1 MSSCSRS
8 GRRVKRRTFIALLGG
23 IAVLPLAASAQQA
36 GKVYRIG
43 ILEIVPAA
51 ANAANLDAL
60 RKGLSEAGYVEGH
73 SFVIDYR
80 SADGHPERFAQLAA
94 ELVRLQVDLIVTRG
108 TPAVLAAKNATAT
121 IPIVMAASGSPQ
133 RTGVVGGLASP
144 GGNVTGLSSVTT
156 ELVGKRVGLLRETVG
171 GLTRVGL
178 VQNMGNPIGASQWEE
193 FRVATASLGIEAGLF
208 DVRKLED
215 VAVAFDAA
223 VAQRIQGLVVG
234 NDTVMH
240 ANRRHVVE
248 LAAKHR
254 LPALYHSGEFVDAG
268 GLMTYGVS
276 YPDLYRRA
284 AIFVAKIFKGAK
296 PAALPVEQPTR
307 FELVINLKA
316 AKAIDLDIP
325 SMLLDRADRVVE

>member
-1 MSSCSRS
+1 MLRA
-8 GRRVKRRTFIALLGG
+8 FIAFLGG
-23 IAVLPLAASAQQA
+23 LAALPLAAGAQQA
-36 GKVYRIG
+36 GKVYRVG
-43 ILEIVPAA
+43 ILELVPAVS
-51 ANAANLDAL
+51 NARNLDSL
-60 RKGLSEAGYVEGH
+60 RRGLSEVGYVEGQNL
-73 SFVIDYR
+73 VIDYR
-80 SADGHPERFAQLAA
+80 SADGHPERFPQLAA
-94 ELVRLQVDLIVTRG
+94 ELVRLKADLIVTRG

-156 ELVGKRVGLLRETVG
+156 ELVGKRVELLRETVA
-171 GLTRVGL
+171 GLNRIGL
-178 VQNMGNPIGASQWEE
+178 VQNMGNPIGVSQWEE
-193 FRVATASLGIEAGLF
+193 LKVAATSLGIEARLF

-215 VAVAFDAA
+215 LSLAFDAA
-223 VAQRIQGLVVG
+223 AAQRIHGLVLG

-284 AIFVAKIFKGAK
+284 AIFVAKILKGAK

-307 FELVINLKA
+307 FELVINLQA

-325 SMLLDRADRVVE
+325 SMLLDRADRVIE